1 MSFDYICSYLVFNV
15 QVLHI
20 EALTPSKLNSQ
31 LLNVYCL
38 KRQHSVLSGQRPLKI
53 PSKGGD
59 PAAPSD
65 TATLLRLHPD
75 HWSHLR
81 QLRPVRVRSL
91 TSVVTDSRGV
101 PGGVS
106 RARERFHPA
115 MLIRDSWRFLF
126 HLGEFRP
133 QIGTA

>member
-38 KRQHSVLSGQRPLKI
+38 IRQHYILSGQCLLKI
-53 PSKGGD
+53 LKNGGD
-59 PAAPSD
+59 HAALSY
-65 TATLLRLHPD
+65 TATLLRLPPN

-91 TSVVTDSRGV
+91 TSGVTGSRGV
-101 PGGVS
+101 TGGVYK
-106 RARERFHPA
+106 ARERIHRG
-115 MLIRDSWRFLF
+115 MLIRDY
-126 HLGEFRP
+126 
-133 QIGTA
+133 